1 MTELQ
6 MATEYEQAST
16 SADQKQAHTGFPFKK
31 IVYVGDLS
39 GEASYGLRYA
49 QKLAHERQAEIVLV
63 HSLDPIVYALPG
75 AELHDGAA
83 NAELTAMEHDPQ
95 RHGAN
100 HNSLVQREQM
110 CAEILGEARRHSA
123 SLLILGS
130 VGRTAAGRMAL
141 ATMARLL
148 LADTPCSILTVPTP
162 ADSAEL
168 PRWLWQNVI
177 AATDF
182 SDAGIAALDL
192 AQRIARRGLVVLH
205 STQCGK
211 EQQCSHCMTRLR
223 MLAPFNESHTLP
235 VEHLVASGVV
245 TAALASVAQRVH
257 PDLLVLGAPAVAID
271 SGRLD
276 DSTVYRA
283 IVESPCPVL
292 LVPPGTGRG
301 GGAIDKSI
309 YAWMET
315 VRCID
320 GQPPLQV
327 SNSGQISPF

>member
-1 MTELQ
+1 MTGLEK
-6 MATEYEQAST
+6 AVEHEQASI
-16 SADQKQAHTGFPFKK
+16 SVDHKQSHNGFPFNK

-49 QKLAHERQAEIVLV
+49 QKLAHELHSELVLV

-75 AELHDGAA
+75 AELRDGDA

-100 HNSLVQREQM
+100 HDSFVQREKI
-110 CAEILGEARRHSA
+110 CAEILGEARRHAA
-123 SLLILGS
+123 SLLILS
-130 VGRTAAGRMAL
+130 SAGRTAAGSIAL

-148 LADTPCSILTVPTP
+148 LPDTPCSILTIPTP
-162 ADSAEL
+162 AESALL

-211 EQQCSHCMTRLR
+211 EQQCSLCMTRLR
-223 MLAPFNESHTLP
+223 LLAPFNESHTLP
-235 VEHLVASGVV
+235 VEHLVTSEVV
-245 TAALASVAQRVH
+245 TAAIAAVAQRVH
-257 PDLLVLGAPAVAID
+257 PDLLVLGAPTVGID
-271 SGRLD
+271 SGHLD

-283 IVESPCPVL
+283 IAESHCPVL
-292 LVPPGTGRG
+292 LVPPVTDHSGGT
-301 GGAIDKSI
+301 IDEAI
-309 YAWMET
+309 YAWVEK
-315 VRCID
+315 VRCTN
-320 GQPPLQV
+320 GQPPLGM
-327 SNSGQISPF
+327 SKDPQISPS